1 MVKKVWVNGSFDI
14 LHLGHIRLL
23 EYANLFGNVRVGID
37 TDERIKEKKGKDRP
51 YNTLEDRVEFL
62 YSLKYVNSV
71 VTFNSNEELIKNIRE
86 YNPDIM
92 VIGDDYNYNNIVGIE
107 YIPEVKFFPKV
118 EGKSTTKI
126 LNYGK
131 TNSLRRL

>member
-1 MVKKVWVNGSFDI
+1 MKKIWVNGSFDI
-14 LHLGHIRLL
+14 LHLGHVRLL

>member
-62 YSLKYVNSV
+62 YSLKYVDSV
-71 VTFNSNEELIKNIRE
+71 VIFNSNEELINNIRE

-92 VIGDDYNYNNIVGIE
+92 IIGDDYNYNNIVGIE

-126 LNYGK
+126 LSYGK
-131 TNSLRRL
+131 TNSL

>member
-1 MVKKVWVNGSFDI
+1 MKKIWVNGSFDI
-14 LHLGHIRLL
+14 LHLGHVRLL

-37 TDERIKEKKGKDRP
+37 TDERIKKKKGKDRP
-51 YNTLEDRVEFL
+51 YNTLKDRVEFL
-62 YSLKYVNSV
+62 YSLKYVDSV
-71 VTFNSNEELIKNIRE
+71 VTFGSNEELIDSIRE
-86 YNPDIM
+86 YGPDIM

-126 LNYGK
+126 LSYGK
-131 TNSLRRL
+131 ANSL

>member
-23 EYANLFGNVRVGID
+23 EYANLFGSVRVGID
-37 TDERIKEKKGKDRP
+37 TDKRIKEKKGKDRP

-62 YSLKYVNSV
+62 YSLKYVDSV
-71 VTFNSNEELIKNIRE
+71 VTFGSNDELIDNIRE
-86 YNPDIM
+86 YGPDIM

-107 YIPEVKFFPKV
+107 YIPEVKFFEKIP
-118 EGKSTTKI
+118 GKSTTKI
-126 LNYGK
+126 LSYGK
-131 TNSLRRL
+131 TNSL

>member
-1 MVKKVWVNGSFDI
+1 MKKIWVNGSFDI
-14 LHLGHIRLL
+14 LHIGHIRLL

-62 YSLKYVNSV
+62 YSIKYVDYV
-71 VTFNSNEELIKNIRE
+71 VTFNSNEELVNSIKE
-86 YNPDIM
+86 YSPDLM
-92 VIGDDYNYNNIVGIE
+92 VIGDDYNYHSIIGIE
-107 YIPEVKFFPKV
+107 HIPEVKFFPKV

-126 LNYGK
+126 LSYGK
-131 TNSLRRL
+131 TNSL

>member
-1 MVKKVWVNGSFDI
+1 
-14 LHLGHIRLL
+14 
-23 EYANLFGNVRVGID
+23 
-37 TDERIKEKKGKDRP
+37 
-51 YNTLEDRVEFL
+51 LEDRVEFL

-71 VTFNSNEELIKNIRE
+71 VTFSSNEGLIDSIRE
-86 YNPDIM
+86 YDPDIM

-107 YIPEVKFFPKV
+107 YIPQVKFFPKI

-131 TNSLRRL
+131 TNSL

>member
-14 LHLGHIRLL
+14 LHLGHVRLL
-23 EYANLFGNVRVGID
+23 EYASIFGSVRVGLD

-62 YSLKYVNSV
+62 HSIKYVDSI
-71 VTFNSNEELIKNIRE
+71 VTFGSNEELIENIRE
-86 YNPDIM
+86 YGPDVM
-92 VIGDDYNYNNIVGIE
+92 VIGDDYNYDNIVGIE
-107 YIPEVKFFPKV
+107 YIPEVRFFPKI

-131 TNSLRRL
+131 TNSL

>member
-1 MVKKVWVNGSFDI
+1 MVKKVCVNGSFDI

-118 EGKSTTKI
+118 
-126 LNYGK
+126 
-131 TNSLRRL
+131 